1 MLRLIHTQTVQG
13 ALLVDD
19 IDDGLPNKL
28 THRLGSTGDP
38 KAYKRDGYA
47 NEPKQPCYIPRV
59 SASNAALPGYID
71 LNETPRVQ
79 LSAAQ
84 GKIAG
89 LQRDGK
95 ITVVSL
101 VAADLATPVISSATM
116 DAPAAGDVTIAG
128 SGFLSV
134 SPNVTSVRVFGAGV
148 GDVTLTQSQIT
159 GVAPGAVGAT
169 SIVIDSTL
177 LPGLVDWDAA
187 TATLTGSGTFSD
199 GETVTIGGKAYTMQT
214 VLTNVDGNV
223 LIGAD
228 LTASLANL
236 RAAIN
241 LAAGGG
247 TTYAAAT
254 TLHPTVTATS
264 SNATTM
270 VVAAKTM
277 GVGGNAITTAE
288 TAANAAW
295 SGPATLG
302 GGVTGDQIIV
312 TADGQASNTANIV

>member
-59 SASNAALPGYID
+59 SPTNAALPGYID
-71 LNETPRVQ
+71 LNETPRVMM
-79 LSAAQ
+79 SAAQ

-101 VAADLATPVISSATM
+101 VAADLAAGNVSSATM
-116 DAPAAGDVTIAG
+116 DAPAAGDLTIAG
-128 SGFLSV
+128 TGFLSV

-148 GDVTLTQSQIT
+148 GDVTLTQAQIVA
-159 GVAPGAVGAT
+159 VAPGAVGAT

-177 LPGLVDWDAA
+177 LPGMVDWDAA
-187 TATLTGSGTFSD
+187 AGTLTGSGVFSD
-199 GETVTIGGKAYTMQT
+199 GETVTIGGKVYTMQA

-223 LIGAD
+223 LIGAN
-228 LTASLANL
+228 LAASLANL

-254 TLHPTVTATS
+254 TLHPTVSATS
-264 SNATTM
+264 DATTL
-270 VVAAKTM
+270 VVTAKTM
-277 GVGGNAITTAE
+277 GVGGNAITTTD
-288 TAANAAW
+288 TAANANW
-295 SGPATLG
+295 GGGTLA
-302 GGVTGDQIIV
+302 GGVTGDQVIV
-312 TADGQASNTANIV
+312 TADGQTSNTANIV